1 MTQLKLRNSRL
12 SNPHIRNKPKLSR
25 EELLL
30 HPEIEKELILGIT
43 GRRDEKPSIANPV
56 NNIL

>member
-1 MTQLKLRNSRL
+1 M
-12 SNPHIRNKPKLSR
+12 SNPHKRNKPKLSR